1 MFIDCVAFH
10 FYLTCRKG
18 FQFCSNERPVSLQR
32 VDNWKRMVLVFF
44 SRTTVGQF
52 QPNLTGIEFVCM
64 TWCITCGTNDIP
76 RYKHSLLKTIFL
88 FNYNNDCT
96 LLLTITYNAGNACA
110 DPEKFVL
117 MLGSIAPT
125 CPCKSTHRVF
135 KRGGVTVHV
144 LYCLYLAMYFLEY

>member
-1 MFIDCVAFH
+1 ME
-10 FYLTCRKG
+10 KNG
-18 FQFCSNERPVSLQR
+18 F
-32 VDNWKRMVLVFF
+32 KVFF

-125 CPCKSTHRVF
+125 CPCKSTHCVF

-144 LYCLYLAMYFLEY
+144 LYCLYLAMYFLEYMDMHIALLGGGGFFIFIFYYDFFIFWLK

>member
-1 MFIDCVAFH
+1 ME
-10 FYLTCRKG
+10 KNG
-18 FQFCSNERPVSLQR
+18 F
-32 VDNWKRMVLVFF
+32 KVFF

-64 TWCITCGTNDIP
+64 TWCITCGTNDLP

-96 LLLTITYNAGNACA
+96 LLLTIIYNAGNACA

-117 MLGSIAPT
+117 MLGSITPT
-125 CPCKSTHRVF
+125 CPCKSTHCVF

-144 LYCLYLAMYFLEY
+144 LYCIWRCIFWSTWTCTLHYWGGGDFSFLFFIMIFLFFG